1 MILNKP
7 NIFKVHI
14 IIKDTKFLN
23 GFEAGVGRAAKVV
36 VTDASIGVTIDVV
49 RE

>member
-23 GFEAGVGRAAKVV
+23 GFEAGVGRAVKVFIV
-36 VTDASIGVTIDVV
+36 NAGHGATIDVV